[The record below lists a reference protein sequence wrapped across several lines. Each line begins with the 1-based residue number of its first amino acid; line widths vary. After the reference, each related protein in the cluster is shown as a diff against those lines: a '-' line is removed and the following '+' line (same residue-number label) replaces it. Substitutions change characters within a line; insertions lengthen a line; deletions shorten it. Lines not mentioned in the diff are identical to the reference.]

1 MVEKRT
7 PVPNE
12 NTEARGRMKGKVVIA
27 AGAGSIGEGWG
38 NGKAAAFVYGKE
50 GGKVFCVDHRLDA
63 AEETVGLIEAAGGEA
78 MAFRADVTDEAQ
90 VQNLV
95 KACMEAYGRV
105 DVLHNNIGGQ
115 GTGRSLE
122 SITVDDWNA
131 TFARN
136 VTTCM
141 LTCRAVAP
149 IMEKQGGGAIV
160 NIASIAGIRHL
171 NVPTAVYSATKGA
184 MIEFTRNIAIQ
195 LAAKGIRA
203 NCVLPGYIDTPFI
216 QRLIDGRPS
225 YTYKGYATADE
236 YRAARDAVIPSGRM
250 GTGFDVAY
258 AALFLASDEADH
270 ITGTHLVVDGGV
282 TATAPGV

>member
-1 MVEKRT
+1 MAEKRT

-12 NTEARGRMKGKVVIA
+12 HSPARGRMEGKVVIA

-50 GGKVFCVDHRLDA
+50 GGRIFCVDYRLEA
-63 AEETVGLIEAAGGEA
+63 AQETVALIEAAGGEA
-78 MAFRADVTDEAQ
+78 MAFQADVTDESQ
-90 VQNLV
+90 VQSLV
-95 KACMEAYGRV
+95 AACMEAYGRI

-115 GTGRSLE
+115 GTGRSLD

-149 IMEKQGGGAIV
+149 VMEKQGGGAIV

-195 LAAKGIRA
+195 LAGKGIRA

-225 YTYKGYATADE
+225 YTYKGYKTADD